1 MFLFICKFFNNKV
14 YKTNQQT
21 KKTGGGYAVVEQC
34 KELFELPT
42 SQFDFK
48 LPWEK
53 CVPSHEHL
61 PRAWGEF
68 QSQYEFI

>member
-21 KKTGGGYAVVEQC
+21 KKTVGGYAVVEQC
-34 KELFELPT
+34 KELFELLT

-48 LPWEK
+48 LP
-53 CVPSHEHL
+53 
-61 PRAWGEF
+61 
-68 QSQYEFI
+68 